1 MFICTGECIVG
12 TSEDVME
19 DDAGVEGT
27 IHEEVSATD
36 IVPIDLD
43 GVRVRSDAL
52 ELAILLQSTLEE

>member
-1 MFICTGECIVG
+1 
-12 TSEDVME
+12 ME

-27 IHEEVSATD
+27 IHGEVSATD

-52 ELAILLQSTLEE
+52 ELAILLQSVEHDTTSRAGSSLRRP